1 MGFLDA
7 LKKKIADFRKAPETI
22 PQRVA
27 PKAQAMIRESSRT
40 ARGNVPWFKGPLRGS
55 FDLPT
60 TVTANGD
67 ELKIVMVDWALAR
80 ENEKDLS
87 GRLAALV
94 RAEAVAALR
103 GK

>member
-1 MGFLDA
+1 MGFLDG
-7 LKKKIADFRKAPETI
+7 LKRRIADFRKAPQTI
-22 PQRVA
+22 AERAA

-40 ARGNVPWFKGPLRGS
+40 ARGNVPWFAGPLKGS

-67 ELKIVMVDWALAR
+67 ELKIVMVDWALEK
-80 ENEKDLS
+80 ENAKGLPDKL
-87 GRLAALV
+87 GAIV